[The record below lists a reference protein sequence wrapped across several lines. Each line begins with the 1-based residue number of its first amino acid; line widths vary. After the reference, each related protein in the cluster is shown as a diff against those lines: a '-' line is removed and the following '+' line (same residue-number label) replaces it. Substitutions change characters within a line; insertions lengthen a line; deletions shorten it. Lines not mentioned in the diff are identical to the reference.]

1 MKKRVLIAIST
12 AETVAFEVMQ
22 SIYELEIP
30 EDVETTLKIIHA
42 YNIADG
48 RNNLVNYMLANGYD
62 YILFVD
68 NDVILPKNA
77 LVDLYNMQWYIS
89 TGTYP
94 RKEIQTITSDVQYT
108 TLYNHN
114 ERNLEVYCP
123 TFMPVTCLQKGKI
136 TPVDCCGLGCTLI
149 RRDLF
154 SKIEQPYFFFAHE
167 GNPSSNNSDEYC
179 IGEDMYFCRKVLRA
193 GIQIW
198 AHGSVLCGHLGKFI
212 YKFRNT

>member
-1 MKKRVLIAIST
+1 MKKRILIAIST
-12 AETVAFEVMQ
+12 AETVAYEVMQ
-22 SIYELEIP
+22 SIYELEVP

-48 RNNLVNYMLANGYD
+48 RNNLVNHMLANGYD

-77 LVDLYNMQWYIS
+77 LIDLYNMQWYIA

-94 RKEIQTITSDVQYT
+94 RKEIQTITGDVQYT

-123 TFMPVTCLQKGKI
+123 TFMPINCLQKGKI

-167 GNPSSNNSDEYC
+167 GNPVPNNTDEYC

-212 YKFRNT
+212 YKFKNA

>member
-48 RNNLVNYMLANGYD
+48 RNNLVNYMLSNGYD

-77 LVDLYNMQWYIS
+77 LVDLYNMQWYIA

-94 RKEIQTITSDVQYT
+94 RKEMQTITGDVQYT
-108 TLYNHN
+108 TL
-114 ERNLEVYCP
+114 
-123 TFMPVTCLQKGKI
+123 
-136 TPVDCCGLGCTLI
+136 
-149 RRDLF
+149 
-154 SKIEQPYFFFAHE
+154 
-167 GNPSSNNSDEYC
+167 
-179 IGEDMYFCRKVLRA
+179 
-193 GIQIW
+193 
-198 AHGSVLCGHLGKFI
+198 
-212 YKFRNT
+212 

>member
-12 AETVAFEVMQ
+12 AETVAHEVMQ

-30 EDVETTLKIIHA
+30 KDIETTLKIIHA

-94 RKEIQTITSDVQYT
+94 RKEMQTITSDVQYT

-149 RRDLF
+149 RKDLF
-154 SKIEQPYFFFAHE
+154 EHIEQPYFFFAHE
-167 GNPSSNNSDEYC
+167 GNPSSNNTDEYC

>member
-30 EDVETTLKIIHA
+30 KDVETTLKIIHA

-48 RNNLVNYMLANGYD
+48 RNNLVNYMLANDYD

-94 RKEIQTITSDVQYT
+94 RKEMQTITSDVQYT

-167 GNPSSNNSDEYC
+167 GNPSPGNNDEYC

>member
-77 LVDLYNMQWYIS
+77 LIDLYNMQWYIA

-94 RKEIQTITSDVQYT
+94 RKEIKTITNDVQYT

-123 TFMPVTCLQKGKI
+123 TFMPVKCLEKGKI

-167 GNPSSNNSDEYC
+167 GNPSSNNTDEYC
-179 IGEDMYFCRKVLRA
+179 IGEDMYFCRKVLRS

>member
-12 AETVAFEVMQ
+12 AETVAHEVMQ

-30 EDVETTLKIIHA
+30 KDVETTLKIIHA

-48 RNNLVNYMLANGYD
+48 RNNLVNYMLSNGYD

-77 LVDLYNMQWYIS
+77 LVDLYNMQWYIA

-94 RKEIQTITSDVQYT
+94 RKEMQTITGDVQYT

-114 ERNLEVYCP
+114 ERNVEVYCP

-149 RRDLF
+149 RKDLF
-154 SKIEQPYFFFAHE
+154 SKIEKPYFFFAHE
-167 GNPSSNNSDEYC
+167 GNPAPNNTDEYC